1 MSNIKKVSTL
11 VVGGGIGGLAAALAL
26 ARQGRSV
33 HVIERAE
40 AFAEV
45 GAGLQLA
52 PNASRALDRL
62 GVLESV
68 RKTAVFPQRL
78 VWMDALTG
86 DSVTSMDLGDPFQ
99 SRFGY
104 PYVVMHRSDLLES
117 LLVACQEHPNIA
129 LETNRHVIDVVDH
142 GDEAEAVCADG
153 ARFRTELLVGA
164 DGLRSAVRGV
174 LAGKKEP
181 VCSYYVAYR
190 GTIPMDRM
198 SSHAGSDNVVM
209 WTGPDMHLVQYPVRR
224 GELYNQ
230 VAVFRSDR
238 YSPDHDNWGNQEEL
252 AERFADSCPA
262 VKDALT
268 MIATNRR
275 WPLFDREPLEQWT
288 RGRIVLLG
296 DAAHPMLQ
304 YVAQGAAQALEDA
317 CVLADAITSHG
328 SDLPTAL
335 TAYASVRRSRTARV
349 QHTARIF
356 GEIIHMERVGAGVRN
371 SLLAGRRDDDYTP
384 VNWLYAAQS

>member
-1 MSNIKKVSTL
+1 MSHIKTVSTL

-26 ARQGRSV
+26 ARQGQQV

-62 GVLESV
+62 GVLENV

-78 VWMDALTG
+78 VWMDALSG
-86 DSVTSMDLGDPFQ
+86 AQVTAMDLGEPFQ
-99 SRFGY
+99 SRYGY
-104 PYVVMHRSDLLES
+104 PYIVMHRSDLLEA
-117 LLVACQEHPNIA
+117 LLNACRAHPRIS
-129 LETNRHVIDVVDH
+129 LETSRQVVDVADH
-142 GDEAEAVCADG
+142 GDMAEARCADG
-153 ARFRTELLVGA
+153 SVYRCGLLIGA

-174 LAGKKEP
+174 LAGPGEP
-181 VCSYYVAYR
+181 VCSHYVAYR
-190 GTIPMDRM
+190 GTIPMARM
-198 SSHAGSDNVVM
+198 SSHAGSDNVMM

-238 YSPDHDNWGNQEEL
+238 YSPDHDDWGMQDEMS
-252 AERFADSCPA
+252 ARFADACTE

-275 WPLFDREPLEQWT
+275 WPLFDRAPIQQWT
-288 RGRIVLLG
+288 RGRIALLG

-304 YVAQGAAQALEDA
+304 YLAQGAAQALEDA
-317 CVLADAITSHG
+317 CALADAFAAHEGDTHA
-328 SDLPTAL
+328 AL
-335 TAYASVRRSRTARV
+335 DAYAGVRRARTARV

-356 GEIIHMERVGAGVRN
+356 GDIIHMERVGASVRN
-371 SLLAGRRDDDYTP
+371 TLLAGRQADDYTP
-384 VNWLYAAQS
+384 VNWLYAA

>member
-1 MSNIKKVSTL
+1 MSNINKVSTL

-26 ARQGRSV
+26 ARQGRTV
-33 HVIERAE
+33 HVLERAE

-78 VWMDALTG
+78 VWMDALSG
-86 DSVTSMDLGDPFQ
+86 EGVTSMDLGEPFQ
-99 SRFGY
+99 ARYGY
-104 PYVVMHRSDLLES
+104 PYVVMHRSDLLEA
-117 LLVACQEHPNIA
+117 LLVACQQHPA
-129 LETNRHVIDVVDH
+129 VTLETSRHVTDVVDH
-142 GDEAEAVCADG
+142 GDEAEAICADG
-153 ARFRTELLVGA
+153 SRYRCELLVGA
-164 DGLRSAVRGV
+164 DGLRSAVRAV
-174 LAGKKEP
+174 LAGKSDP
-181 VCSYYVAYR
+181 VCSHYVAYR
-190 GTIPMDRM
+190 GTIPMARM
-198 SSHAGSDNVVM
+198 SALAGSDNVMM

-238 YSPDHDNWGNQEEL
+238 YSPDHDDWGTQEEM
-252 AERFADSCPA
+252 AQRFARACPA

-275 WPLFDREPLEQWT
+275 WPLFDRLPIEQWT
-288 RGRIVLLG
+288 RGRMALLG

-304 YVAQGAAQALEDA
+304 YLAQGAAQALEDA
-317 CVLADAITSHG
+317 CALADAVASHAH
-328 SDLPTAL
+328 DLPAAL
-335 TAYASVRRSRTARV
+335 AAYADARKPRTARV
-349 QHTARIF
+349 QHTARLF
-356 GEIIHMERVGAGVRN
+356 GEIIHMEAVGARVRN
-371 SLLAGRRDDDYTP
+371 ALVASRRDDDYAM
-384 VNWLYAAQS
+384 VDWLYASRP

>member
-1 MSNIKKVSTL
+1 MNNISKVSTL

-26 ARQGRSV
+26 AQQGRTV
-33 HVIERAE
+33 HVLERAE

-52 PNASRALDRL
+52 PNASRALNRL

-86 DSVTSMDLGDPFQ
+86 EGVASLDLGKPFQ
-99 SRFGY
+99 SRYGY

-117 LLVACQEHPNIA
+117 LLLACQQHPSVT
-129 LETNRHVIDVVDH
+129 LETSRHVIDVEDH
-142 GDEAEAVCADG
+142 GEEAEAICADG
-153 ARFRTELLVGA
+153 SRYRCELLVGA
-164 DGLRSAVRGV
+164 DGLRSAVRSLLV
-174 LAGKKEP
+174 GKSEP
-181 VCSYYVAYR
+181 VCSHYVAYR
-190 GTIPMDRM
+190 GTIPMERM
-198 SSHAGSDNVVM
+198 SALAGSDNVMM

-238 YSPDHDNWGNQEEL
+238 YSPDHDEWGTQDEM
-252 AERFADSCPA
+252 AVRFAQACPA

-275 WPLFDREPLEQWT
+275 WPLFDRLPIEQWT

-304 YVAQGAAQALEDA
+304 YLAQGAAQALEDA
-317 CVLADAITSHG
+317 CALADAIASHG
-328 SDLPTAL
+328 NDLTAAL
-335 TAYASVRRSRTARV
+335 TGYADVRRPRTARV

-356 GEIIHMERVGAGVRN
+356 GEIIHMEPVGARARN
-371 SLLAGRRDDDYTP
+371 TLLARRRDDDYTP
-384 VNWLYAAQS
+384 VDWLYANCQ